1 MTIIDDFD
9 AVNRGRRCA
18 AAVSVGV
25 LLAAAGPVGEAVAAV
40 DCNPTPIHRAAPTLH
55 RPHHGPAK
63 SHVRSKGKKP
73 GAAKKVAGHECQPQL
88 AVTLADIGALGPPE
102 EPAPIA
108 AVADF
113 APDVGPA
120 NPEAEGLP
128 VGFQSVS
135 FPSRLSAEGAS
146 GPAGEPGGG
155 GGLPTGGGF
164 PGAGGPGG
172 VPGGGTYVPPP
183 GSGGFPGQGGLPG
196 VPEPGTWTMMIVGLG
211 AVGAVARRRRLG
223 PLARA

>member
-9 AVNRGRRCA
+9 AVNRLRRRA

-25 LLAAAGPVGEAVAAV
+25 LLAGAGPVGAAVAAV
-40 DCNPTPIHRAAPTLH
+40 DCKPTPIHRAAPTVH
-55 RPHHGPAK
+55 HPHHGPAK
-63 SHVRSKGKKP
+63 PHVRSKRKKP

-88 AVTLADIGALGPPE
+88 AVTLADIGALGSPE
-102 EPAPIA
+102 EPASMA

-135 FPSRLSAEGAS
+135 FPSRLSAED
-146 GPAGEPGGG
+146 GP
-155 GGLPTGGGF
+155 PTGGGF
-164 PGAGGPGG
+164 PGGGGPGG
-172 VPGGGTYVPPP
+172 IPGGGTYVPPP
-183 GSGGFPGQGGLPG
+183 GGGGLPGQGGLPG
-196 VPEPGTWTMMIVGLG
+196 VPEPGAWTMMIVGLG
-211 AVGAVARRRRLG
+211 AVGAVARRRRSG
-223 PLARA
+223 ALARA